1 MVSSIQGI
9 SSIMGS
15 SQQVKAASLTED
27 QKQTIQDILSQYDA
41 DNVTTEDAKAI
52 FQAFSDAGITPAR
65 GMKEAIEAAGFDA
78 EDLRAK
84 GMPENM
90 PPAPPPPSSQ
100 SSSLDTEAL
109 QELEDILSQYD
120 LSNLTDEDKKSL
132 MQQLQ
137 QNGLI
142 DPGSIVDMK
151 S

>member
-1 MVSSIQGI
+1 M
-9 SSIMGS
+9 MGA
-15 SQQVKAASLTED
+15 SQQMKTVSLTDE
-27 QKQTIQDILSQYDA
+27 QKQTIQDILSQYDP
-41 DNVTTEDAKAI
+41 DNVTTEDAQAI
-52 FQAFSDAGITPAR
+52 FKAFNDAGITPAR

-84 GMPENM
+84 GLPENM
-90 PPAPPPPSSQ
+90 PPTPPPPNAQ
-100 SSSLDTEAL
+100 SSSLDAEAL

-120 LSNLTDEDKKSL
+120 LSNLTDEDKKTL